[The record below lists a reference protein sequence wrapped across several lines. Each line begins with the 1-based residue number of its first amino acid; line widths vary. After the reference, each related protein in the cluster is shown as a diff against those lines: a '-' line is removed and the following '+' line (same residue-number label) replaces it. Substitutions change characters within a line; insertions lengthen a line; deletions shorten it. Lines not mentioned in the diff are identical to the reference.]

1 METTRQNKISR
12 LLQKELSEIFLLQ
25 TKSMPGTLV
34 SVSAV
39 RISPDMSIARVYL
52 SVFPSEKAEEMV
64 KNINNNMKSIRY
76 ELGTRVRHQLR
87 IIPELKFFVDDS
99 SEIFLLQ
106 TKSMPGTLVSVSAV
120 RISPDM
126 SIARV
131 YLSVFPSEKA
141 EEMVKNINNNM
152 KSIRYEL
159 GTRVRHQLRIIP
171 ELKFFVDDS
180 LDYIE
185 KIDSLLK

>member
-12 LLQKELSEIFLLQ
+12 LIQKELSEIFLLQ
-25 TKSMPGTLV
+25 TKSMNGVLV

-52 SVFPSEKAEEMV
+52 SVFPSESSQEIV
-64 KNINNNMKSIRY
+64 KNIN
-76 ELGTRVRHQLR
+76 
-87 IIPELKFFVDDS
+87 D
-99 SEIFLLQ
+99 
-106 TKSMPGTLVSVSAV
+106 
-120 RISPDM
+120 
-126 SIARV
+126 
-131 YLSVFPSEKA
+131 
-141 EEMVKNINNNM
+141 NM

-180 LDYIE
+180 LDYAE
-185 KIDSLLK
+185 RIDELLKK

>member
-25 TKSMPGTLV
+25 TKAMPGVLV

-52 SVFPSEKAEEMV
+52 SVFPSEKAEEIV
-64 KNINNNMKSIRY
+64 KNVNDNMKTIRY

-87 IIPELKFFVDDS
+87 IIPELK
-99 SEIFLLQ
+99 L
-106 TKSMPGTLVSVSAV
+106 
-120 RISPDM
+120 
-126 SIARV
+126 
-131 YLSVFPSEKA
+131 
-141 EEMVKNINNNM
+141 
-152 KSIRYEL
+152 
-159 GTRVRHQLRIIP
+159 
-171 ELKFFVDDS
+171 FVDDS

>member
-1 METTRQNKISR
+1 
-12 LLQKELSEIFLLQ
+12 
-25 TKSMPGTLV
+25 MPGTLV

-76 ELGTRVRHQLR
+76 ELGTRVR
-87 IIPELKFFVDDS
+87 
-99 SEIFLLQ
+99 
-106 TKSMPGTLVSVSAV
+106 
-120 RISPDM
+120 
-126 SIARV
+126 
-131 YLSVFPSEKA
+131 
-141 EEMVKNINNNM
+141 N
-152 KSIRYEL
+152 
-159 GTRVRHQLRIIP
+159 QLRIIP

>member
-39 RISPDMSIARVYL
+39 RISPGMSIARVYL

-76 ELGTRVRHQLR
+76 ELGTRVR
-87 IIPELKFFVDDS
+87 
-99 SEIFLLQ
+99 
-106 TKSMPGTLVSVSAV
+106 
-120 RISPDM
+120 
-126 SIARV
+126 
-131 YLSVFPSEKA
+131 Y
-141 EEMVKNINNNM
+141 
-152 KSIRYEL
+152 
-159 GTRVRHQLRIIP
+159 QLRIIP

>member
-25 TKSMPGTLV
+25 TKAMPGVLV

-39 RISPDMSIARVYL
+39 RISPDMSIARVDL
-52 SVFPSEKAEEMV
+52 SIFPSEKSEEMV
-64 KNINNNMKSIRY
+64 KNINNNMKSIR
-76 ELGTRVRHQLR
+76 
-87 IIPELKFFVDDS
+87 F
-99 SEIFLLQ
+99 
-106 TKSMPGTLVSVSAV
+106 
-120 RISPDM
+120 
-126 SIARV
+126 
-131 YLSVFPSEKA
+131 
-141 EEMVKNINNNM
+141 
-152 KSIRYEL
+152 EL

-185 KIDSLLK
+185 KIDALLK